1 MKKKYIVR
9 LTDDERKQLEE
20 IVKKGKSSAYKI
32 THANIL
38 LTIDANGP
46 GWSDEKTAEAFRCH
60 RNTVCNIR
68 QRLVEKGM
76 EMALERKQLETPSR
90 KRILDGEGEARLI
103 AIGCSKPPEGR
114 AKWTVKMLSD
124 ELVALEIVD
133 NISAPTVWRALKKT
147 NFSYSLAKV
156 LGNTT

>member
-9 LTDDERKQLEE
+9 LTDDENKQLEE
-20 IVKKGKSSAYKI
+20 IVKKGKTSAYKI

-46 GWSDEKTAEAFRCH
+46 VWSDEKTAASLRCH

-103 AIGCSKPPEGR
+103 A
-114 AKWTVKMLSD
+114 
-124 ELVALEIVD
+124 
-133 NISAPTVWRALKKT
+133 
-147 NFSYSLAKV
+147 
-156 LGNTT
+156 